1 MAWQFPVLIQMDKIN
16 NNNIFIKSTAK
27 YIFFEKVECVK
38 FNDLFMPVAK
48 LWLIKLK
55 ALIIIVWKQNTYIF

>member
-27 YIFFEKVECVK
+27 YIFFEKVEYVK
-38 FNDLFMPVAK
+38 LNDLFMPVAK
-48 LWLIKLK
+48 LWLIKQK
-55 ALIIIVWKQNTYIF
+55 ALIVWKQNTYIF

>member
-27 YIFFEKVECVK
+27 YIFFEKVEYVK
-38 FNDLFMPVAK
+38 LNDLFMPVAK

-55 ALIIIVWKQNTYIF
+55 ALIVWKQNTYIF